1 METWVLVENPGAS
14 AVKVDLEL
22 LTSEGQATPEALKG
36 VLIPAFS
43 RRSFRLNDYCE
54 TFDVS
59 TVVSASGPVVVERS
73 TYGPGRVW
81 ATSSTGVSALA
92 STWYL
97 AEGCTAGGMETW
109 VLVENPGA
117 SAVKVDL
124 ELLTSEGKATPEAL
138 KGVLVPAFSRR
149 SFRLND
155 YCETFDVST
164 VVSASGPVVVERSTC
179 TDRVEFGQH
188 PRRE

>member
-1 METWVLVENPGAS
+1 M
-14 AVKVDLEL
+14 
-22 LTSEGQATPEALKG
+22 
-36 VLIPAFS
+36 
-43 RRSFRLNDYCE
+43 
-54 TFDVS
+54 
-59 TVVSASGPVVVERS
+59 
-73 TYGPGRVW
+73 YGPGGVW

-138 KGVLVPAFSRR
+138 KGVLIPAFSRR

-164 VVSASGPVVVERSTC
+164 VVSASGPVVVERSTYGPG
-179 TDRVEFGQH
+179 RVWATSSTGSTAE
-188 PRRE
+188 

>member
-1 METWVLVENPGAS
+1 M
-14 AVKVDLEL
+14 
-22 LTSEGQATPEALKG
+22 
-36 VLIPAFS
+36 
-43 RRSFRLNDYCE
+43 NDYCE

-73 TYGPGRVW
+73 TYGPGREW

-124 ELLTSEGKATPEAL
+124 ELLTSEGKATPRPL
-138 KGVLVPAFSRR
+138 KES
-149 SFRLND
+149 
-155 YCETFDVST
+155 
-164 VVSASGPVVVERSTC
+164 
-179 TDRVEFGQH
+179 
-188 PRRE
+188 